1 MELAPFIAPLAG
13 CHLSCEMRKT
23 IKHAYHHMLCWIALR
38 TAHPL
43 SKEPESVNVLN
54 VILLVL
60 LFISGLLTV
69 ALVLMH
75 SGKGTGVSDM
85 IASSL
90 YNASAGSGI
99 WEKNLDRLT
108 VITSVIFVV
117 CVIVMA
123 VTFPTGTIGLA
134 G

>member
-1 MELAPFIAPLAG
+1 M
-13 CHLSCEMRKT
+13 
-23 IKHAYHHMLCWIALR
+23 
-38 TAHPL
+38 
-43 SKEPESVNVLN
+43 NVLN

-75 SGKGTGVSDM
+75 SGKGVSDM

-123 VTFPTGTIGLA
+123 VTFPTGTIGLV